1 MRSACRR
8 GLITVLL
15 AFSVILPALAA
26 TDIVTVEATGR
37 GVDRQAAVYSA
48 LTEAMG
54 RVEGIEITAERS
66 RSSSSR
72 QVVIKKSDGQE
83 QQVVFDQSSSEAIN
97 AATEGIVDTY
107 NVIRTRDV
115 DNLIEV
121 TIEADIATFKAPG
134 PRRDE
139 TRRRMAIYPVQASG
153 TFTFLDKRYSAS
165 AIASRLTQQ
174 LTEAMTGTRRFALL
188 EREQTE
194 AIESELEFLDSP
206 DAARGEAVRIGEAVG
221 ADYLMN
227 AQIVGLNIATER
239 NKSQLTGEVSTEW
252 RGGITVE
259 VRIVS
264 TATRQIVWADG
275 ETLEG
280 SMLPEV
286 GIDEQDGAAGLT
298 QALSVVAD
306 RITARAVDAIYPM
319 RIVSISSAGELAIN
333 QGNSRL
339 STGDRLRV
347 FKLGKRMKDPYSGE
361 SLGREETRVGTIE
374 VTRAT
379 SKVSYARPVPNTD
392 WSDARDVSATDFI
405 VRRASRPP
413 VSANEKAEAP
423 PVLLPQDR

>member
-1 MRSACRR
+1 MRSTFQRALCA
-8 GLITVLL
+8 VCL
-15 AFSVILPALAA
+15 AFAGILPAHAA
-26 TDIVTVEATGR
+26 TEFVTVEATGR

-48 LTEAMG
+48 LTEAIG
-54 RVEGIEITAERS
+54 RVEGIEISAERS

-72 QVVIKKSDGQE
+72 QIVVKKSDGQE
-83 QQVVFDQSSSEAIN
+83 QQVIFDQSSSEAIN
-97 AATEGIVDTY
+97 TATDGIVDTY
-107 NVIRTRDV
+107 DVIRTRDI

-153 TFTFLDKRYSAS
+153 TFNFLDRRYNAS
-165 AIASRLTQQ
+165 AVANRLTQQ
-174 LTEAMTGTRRFALL
+174 LTEAMTGTRRFAIL
-188 EREQTE
+188 ERERTE
-194 AIESELEFLDSP
+194 AIEAELEFLDSP

-239 NKSQLTGEVSTEW
+239 NKSQLTGEVNTEW
-252 RGGITVE
+252 RGGIAVE

-280 SMLPEV
+280 SALPRV
-286 GIDEQDGAAGLT
+286 GVNEQDGAAGLT
-298 QALSVVAD
+298 QALSVIAD

-319 RIVSISSAGELAIN
+319 RIVSISPAGELAIN

-339 STGDRLRV
+339 SAGDRLRV
-347 FKLGKRMKDPYSGE
+347 FKLGERMKDPYSGE
-361 SLGREETRVGTIE
+361 SLGRKETQVGTIE
-374 VTRAT
+374 VIRST
-379 SKVSYARPVPNTD
+379 SKVSYAEPVRTADWTD
-392 WSDARDVSATDFI
+392 GSDASATDFI
-405 VRRASRPP
+405 VRRGSRLPAST
-413 VSANEKAEAP
+413 NEKAEAP